1 MVDRADDDIAASG
14 EGSGDEQDARE
25 MARRA
30 TMGRREAAPHR
41 RYRNAAAQWP
51 PPPQPE
57 PSASFDGFTWQEWST
72 GPMTMSPQ
80 AERAAMMNMKARFRI
95 FPL

>member
-1 MVDRADDDIAASG
+1 MVDRPDGNVAAGSESGNDEDDCEVAS
-14 EGSGDEQDARE
+14 
-25 MARRA
+25 
-30 TMGRREAAPHR
+30 HR
-41 RYRNAAAQWP
+41 RCRNAAAQWP

-80 AERAAMMNMKARFRI
+80 AERAVMMNMKARFRI
-95 FPL
+95 PPL